1 MALDTVII
9 KNQFN
14 TEYSQALASYKSN
27 LIELKKMQENVDV
40 ANEVYK
46 LVKFQYE
53 KGIKVYLE
61 VIVSETDLRS
71 AQISE
76 LDALFHVVSS
86 KLDVERAL
94 GTIPLN
100 Y

>member
-1 MALDTVII
+1 M
-9 KNQFN
+9 
-14 TEYSQALASYKSN
+14 
-27 LIELKKMQENVDV
+27 ELHKMQENV
-40 ANEVYK
+40 AIAHEVYD

-53 KGIKVYLE
+53 KGIKAYLE

-71 AQISE
+71 AQINQ
-76 LDALFHVVSS
+76 LNALFHVVSA

-94 GTIPLN
+94 GIVSTN